1 MRKAKPVARQGRKA
15 TGLLKTAGLPMEAE
29 YRIAS
34 DSRSIRFFVGA
45 GGPTKMTR
53 YLLSNSI
60 ILTVLALLLTIG
72 SYLEWRPLRAPEAFI
87 YDRLRSLRADP
98 PSDDVGLVAIDE
110 ASIRQIGSWPWPRE
124 TIARGIQRLSRS
136 GAAAIGLSLLYPD
149 RALNP
154 ALQEIE
160 VLQDGIGPLRTKS
173 QKQLAARITRKLQLA
188 RQRLDQDR
196 QLINA
201 VRDATNI
208 ALPYRLIWGPP
219 EVGDPPP
226 LSGLLTINS
235 RRADH
240 QAPRT
245 GTPMTILHRATTPL
259 RTPLSAPVGI
269 QETFRD
275 LAGKAGALGFINMRP
290 DPDGVVRRLPLVE
303 RYRDRYL
310 AALALQLSLKANG
323 SNIKKLELE
332 RCDGPSCRLALDG
345 NIIPTDGQHA
355 LFINY
360 PQANRPIPQL
370 PFAALLDDQADLT
383 LVKRKIAVIG
393 LTDGTYTRT
402 YTIPGRRTASA
413 PEITAAALGTIL
425 SGRHLQRPPWAI
437 LLEAATLLYFLFF
450 LLIVIP
456 RVRLRIGGVILIV
469 FLATWW
475 GAAGVLL
482 SQSGYWLWFFP
493 PLLLCLV
500 GYSLAATRQIARRLK
515 SENLE
520 LNRSLGLSFQ
530 TQGMLDMALDKFLK
544 CPVEDKTVRDLLY
557 NLALDF
563 ERKRMGDKAL
573 AVYEHILKAGRF
585 KDVKRRIKKL
595 REHEKAAV
603 LPDGANGAG
612 ATLRLTNTDT
622 LPTFGRYEILKEL
635 GQGAMGTVY
644 LGRDPKIN
652 RQVAI
657 KTLQYGS
664 VPAEELAEVKARFFR
679 EAEAAGKLSH
689 PNIVTVFDIGE
700 EHDIAYM
707 AMELLEG
714 SELTPFCRPGQ
725 LLPVG
730 EVIEI
735 MAAVADALAYA
746 HQQGVV
752 HRDIKPANI
761 MRLENGTIRV
771 TDFGIARVID
781 KTKTKTGI
789 VMGTPSYMSPEQVA
803 GKKVDGRS
811 DLFSL
816 GIVFYEMLTGQKPF
830 EGETIAALMYAIAKS
845 PFKPLA
851 EVVPDLPPCCIEVVG
866 KMLNKGVSRRYKSA
880 QQALEA
886 IRQCQNGTP

>member
-1 MRKAKPVARQGRKA
+1 MK
-15 TGLLKTAGLPMEAE
+15 
-29 YRIAS
+29 
-34 DSRSIRFFVGA
+34 
-45 GGPTKMTR
+45 R

-60 ILTVLALLLTIG
+60 ILTVIALLLMIG
-72 SYLEWRPLRAPEAFI
+72 SYIELRPLRALEAI
-87 YDRLRSLRADP
+87 TYDRLLPLRANP
-98 PSDDVGLVAIDE
+98 PSEAVVMVSIDDT
-110 ASIRQIGSWPWPRE
+110 SIRQIGPWPWPRD
-124 TIARGIQRLSRS
+124 TIAQGIQRLSRS
-136 GAAAIGLSLLYPD
+136 GATAIGLTLLYPD

-154 ALQEIE
+154 ALEEIDT
-160 VLQDGIGPLRTKS
+160 LRTDLGPLRTKS
-173 QKQLAARITRKLQLA
+173 QKQLAARIRRKLQMA
-188 RQRLDQDR
+188 RHRLDQDR
-196 QLINA
+196 HLINA
-201 VRDATNI
+201 VRSGTNL
-208 ALPYRLIWGPP
+208 ALPYRLIWGLPTNG
-219 EVGDPPP
+219 EPPP

-235 RRADH
+235 RRAEDRKAGPSTPLAALH
-240 QAPRT
+240 QAT
-245 GTPMTILHRATTPL
+245 ESL
-259 RTPLSAPVGI
+259 RTSGLGPAGV
-269 QETFRD
+269 QETYRE
-275 LAGKAGALGFINMRP
+275 LAGKAGALGFINIQP
-290 DPDGVVRRLPLVE
+290 DKDGVVRRLPLLE

-310 AALALQLSLKANG
+310 AALALQLALKAK
-323 SNIKKLELE
+323 SSSIKQLALEN
-332 RCDGPSCRLALDG
+332 CSGPSCALKING
-345 NIIPTDGQHA
+345 EIVPTDGERA
-355 LFINY
+355 VLINF
-360 PQANRPIPQL
+360 PPDERPLPQL
-370 PFAALLDDQADLT
+370 SFAALLDDQADLA
-383 LVKRKIAVIG
+383 LVKDKIAIIG
-393 LTDGTYTRT
+393 LTDETFTRT
-402 YTIPGRRTASA
+402 YAIPGGRRATA
-413 PEITAAALGTIL
+413 PVITAAALDTIL
-425 SGRHLQRPPWAI
+425 GGHLLQRPSWAL
-437 LLEAATLLYFLFF
+437 LLEGAALLYFLFF
-450 LLIVIP
+450 LIIVIP
-456 RVRLRIGGVILIV
+456 RVRLRIGGLILLV

-475 GAAGVLL
+475 GVAGVFFVH
-482 SQSGYWLWFFP
+482 SGFWLWFYP
-493 PLLLCLV
+493 PLFLCLA
-500 GYSLAATRQIARRLK
+500 GYSLTATRQIAKRLK

-530 TQGMLDMALDKFLK
+530 AQGMLDMALDKFLQ

-563 ERKRMGDKAL
+563 ERKRMGDKAV

-585 KDVKRRIKKL
+585 KDVKQRVKKL
-595 REHEKAAV
+595 REHEKAAI
-603 LPDGANGAG
+603 LPEGPNGAG

-622 LPTFGRYEILKEL
+622 LPTFGRYEIMKEL

-664 VPAEELAEVKARFFR
+664 VPSEELAEVKARFFR

-689 PNIVTVFDIGE
+689 PNIVTVYDIGE

-714 SELTPFCRPGQ
+714 TELTPFCRPGE
-725 LLPVG
+725 LLPVE
-730 EVIEI
+730 EVLDI

-761 MRLENGTIRV
+761 MRLQNGAIRV

-830 EGETIAALMYAIAKS
+830 EGETIAALMYAIAKGS
-845 PFKPLA
+845 FKPLA
-851 EVVPDLPPCCIEVVG
+851 EVVPDLPPCCIEIAA
-866 KMLNKGVSRRYKSA
+866 KMLNKGVSRRYKTA

-886 IRQCQNGTP
+886 IRQCRVGPG

>member
-1 MRKAKPVARQGRKA
+1 MI
-15 TGLLKTAGLPMEAE
+15 AE
-29 YRIAS
+29 HRIAS

-45 GGPTKMTR
+45 HRSQRKMKR
-53 YLLSNSI
+53 YLFSNSI
-60 ILTVLALLLTIG
+60 VITLLALLLLAG
-72 SYLEWRPLRAPEAFI
+72 SYLELQPLYAPEALTF
-87 YDRLRSLRADP
+87 DRLTALRTSP
-98 PSDDVGLVAIDE
+98 PGDAVVLVAVDE
-110 ASIRQIGSWPWPRE
+110 ASIRQIGPWPWPRS
-124 TIARGIQRLSRS
+124 TIARGIERLSRN
-136 GAAAIGLSLLYPD
+136 GAAAVGLTLLYPD

-154 ALQEIE
+154 ALDEIDA
-160 VLQDGIGPLRTKS
+160 LRSDLGPVRTKS
-173 QKQLAARITRKLQLA
+173 QKQLAARIRAKLQTA
-188 RQRLDQDR
+188 RHRLDQDR

-201 VRDATNI
+201 IRGTTNA
-208 ALPYRLIWGPP
+208 ALPYRLIWGAPDSV
-219 EVGDPPP
+219 EPPP

-235 RRADH
+235 RRMEGIEAG
-240 QAPRT
+240 APS
-245 GTPMTILHRATTPL
+245 
-259 RTPLSAPVGI
+259 PLSALHRVAAPLRAPRQAPIGF
-269 QETFRD
+269 QETFRE
-275 LAGKAGALGFINMRP
+275 LAGKAGALGFIDIHP
-290 DPDGVVRRLPLVE
+290 DRDGIVRRLPLLTP
-303 RYRDRYL
+303 YRNRDL
-310 AALALQLSLKANG
+310 ASLALQLALKTQGA
-323 SNIKKLELE
+323 SIRKLTLE
-332 RCDGPSCRLALDG
+332 DGNGPSCQIKIG
-345 NIIPTDGQHA
+345 TTVIPTDADRA
-355 LFINY
+355 LFIDY
-360 PQANRPIPQL
+360 PRDGHPIPIL
-370 PFAALLDDQADLT
+370 SFAALLDEAADLT
-383 LVKRKIAVIG
+383 LIRGKVAVIG
-393 LTDGTYTRT
+393 LTDDTATRVYPIT
-402 YTIPGRRTASA
+402 GGRTATV
-413 PEITAAALGTIL
+413 PEINAAGLATLL
-425 SGRHLQRPPWAI
+425 SGRFLQRPAWSP
-437 LLEAATLLYFLFF
+437 LVEGAALLYFLFF

-456 RVRLRIGGVILIV
+456 RVRLRIGGLILLV
-469 FLATWW
+469 FLITWW
-475 GAAGVLL
+475 AAAGVSLVHF
-482 SQSGYWLWFFP
+482 GYWLWFYP
-493 PLLLCLV
+493 PLILCITGFGLT
-500 GYSLAATRQIARRLK
+500 AARQIARRLK

-530 TQGMLDMALDKFLK
+530 TQGMLDMALDKFLQ

-585 KDVKRRIKKL
+585 KDVKQRIKKL
-595 REHEKAAV
+595 REHDKAA
-603 LPDGANGAG
+603 LRPEGLNGAG

-622 LPTFGRYEILKEL
+622 LPTFGRYEIMKEL

-689 PNIVTVFDIGE
+689 PHIVTVYDIGE

-714 SELTPFCRPGQ
+714 TELTPFCRPGQ
-725 LLPVG
+725 LLPVA
-730 EVIEI
+730 EVVDI
-735 MAAVADALAYA
+735 MAAVAEALAYA

-761 MRLENGTIRV
+761 MRLQNGSIRV
-771 TDFGIARVID
+771 TDFGIARVMD

-816 GIVFYEMLTGQKPF
+816 GIVFYEMLCGQKPF
-830 EGETIAALMYAIAKS
+830 EGETIAALMYAISKS

-851 EVVPDLPPCCIEVVG
+851 EVVPDLPPCCIEIVG

-880 QQALEA
+880 EMALEA
-886 IRQCQNGTP
+886 MRACRGGETP

>member
-1 MRKAKPVARQGRKA
+1 MKAG
-15 TGLLKTAGLPMEAE
+15 

-45 GGPTKMTR
+45 AGPTKMKR

-60 ILTVLALLLTIG
+60 ILTVLALLLMIG
-72 SYLEWRPLRAPEAFI
+72 SYLELRPLRALEALT
-87 YDRLRSLRADP
+87 YDRLLSLRANS
-98 PSDDVGLVAIDE
+98 PSEAVVMVGIDD
-110 ASIRQIGSWPWPRE
+110 ASIRQIGPWPWPRD
-124 TIARGIQRLSRS
+124 TIAQGIQRLSRS
-136 GAAAIGLSLLYPD
+136 GATAIGLTLLYPD

-154 ALQEIE
+154 ALEEIDA
-160 VLQDGIGPLRTKS
+160 LRADFGPLRTNS
-173 QKQLAARITRKLQLA
+173 QKQLAARIRRKLQTA
-188 RQRLDQDR
+188 RYRLDQDR
-196 QLINA
+196 HLINA
-201 VRDATNI
+201 VRSGTNLT
-208 ALPYRLIWGPP
+208 LPYRLIWGLPM
-219 EVGDPPP
+219 EGEPPP

-235 RRADH
+235 RRAED
-240 QAPRT
+240 QKSGPSSPITA
-245 GTPMTILHRATTPL
+245 LHRATAPW
-259 RTPLSAPVGI
+259 RTPRLTPADV
-269 QETFRD
+269 QETYRE
-275 LAGKAGALGFINMRP
+275 LAGKAGALGFINIQP
-290 DPDGVVRRLPLVE
+290 DKDGVVRRLPLLA

-310 AALALQLSLKANG
+310 AALALQLALKSRAA
-323 SNIKKLELE
+323 SIKQLTLEN
-332 RCDGPSCRLALDG
+332 CNGPSCNL
-345 NIIPTDGQHA
+345 NIGGDVIPTDGERA
-355 LFINY
+355 LLINFPMDERPL
-360 PQANRPIPQL
+360 PQIS
-370 PFAALLDDQADLT
+370 FAALLDDQADLA
-383 LVKRKIAVIG
+383 LVKDKIAIIG
-393 LTDGTYTRT
+393 LTDATFTPTYV
-402 YTIPGRRTASA
+402 IPGGRMATA
-413 PEITAAALGTIL
+413 PEITAAALDTIL
-425 SGRHLQRPPWAI
+425 SSRYLQRPSWAL
-437 LLEAATLLYFLFF
+437 LLEGAALLYFLFF

-456 RVRLRIGGVILIV
+456 RVRLRIGGLILLV

-475 GAAGVLL
+475 GVAGVFFV
-482 SQSGYWLWFFP
+482 QSGYWLWFYP
-493 PLLLCLV
+493 PLFLCLA
-500 GYSLAATRQIARRLK
+500 GYSLTAIRQIATRLK

-530 TQGMLDMALDKFLK
+530 AQGMLDMALDKFLQ

-573 AVYEHILKAGRF
+573 AVYEHILRAGRF
-585 KDVKRRIKKL
+585 KDVKQRVKKL
-595 REHEKAAV
+595 REHEKAAI
-603 LPDGANGAG
+603 LPEGPNGAG

-622 LPTFGRYEILKEL
+622 LPTFGRYEIMKEL

-689 PNIVTVFDIGE
+689 PNIVTVYDIGE

-714 SELTPFCRPGQ
+714 TELTPFCRPGE
-725 LLPVG
+725 LLPVE
-730 EVIEI
+730 EVIDI

-761 MRLENGTIRV
+761 MRLQNGAIRV

-830 EGETIAALMYAIAKS
+830 EGETIAALMYAIAKGS
-845 PFKPLA
+845 FTPLA
-851 EVVPDLPPCCIEVVG
+851 EVVPDLPPCCIEIVG
-866 KMLNKGVSRRYKSA
+866 KMLNKGVSRRYKTA
-880 QQALEA
+880 EQALEA
-886 IRQCQNGTP
+886 IRQCRGGAG

>member
-1 MRKAKPVARQGRKA
+1 MK
-15 TGLLKTAGLPMEAE
+15 
-29 YRIAS
+29 
-34 DSRSIRFFVGA
+34 
-45 GGPTKMTR
+45 R

-60 ILTVLALLLTIG
+60 ILTALALLLMIG
-72 SYLEWRPLRAPEAFI
+72 SYLELRPLYIPEAFT
-87 YDRLRSLRADP
+87 YDRLLSLRANAL
-98 PSDDVGLVAIDE
+98 SNAAVLVAIDD
-110 ASIRQIGSWPWPRE
+110 ASIRQIGPWPWPRD
-124 TIARGIQRLSRS
+124 IVARGIQRLSRS
-136 GAAAIGLSLLYPD
+136 GAAAIGLTLLYPE

-154 ALQEIE
+154 ALDEIDA
-160 VLQDGIGPLRTKS
+160 LRAAMGPLRTKS
-173 QKQLAARITRKLQLA
+173 QKQLAARIRQKLQTA
-188 RQRLDQDR
+188 RHRLDQDR
-196 QLINA
+196 HLINA
-201 VRDATNI
+201 VRSGTNV
-208 ALPYRLIWGPP
+208 ALPYRVIWGPP
-219 EVGDPPP
+219 EDNTPPP

-235 RRADH
+235 RRVEKGPAGP
-240 QAPRT
+240 QVSLAA
-245 GTPMTILHRATTPL
+245 LQRAAAPL
-259 RTPLSAPVGI
+259 RGPLQTPIGF

-275 LAGKAGALGFINMRP
+275 LAGKAGALGYINLRV
-290 DPDGVVRRLPLVE
+290 DKDGIVRRLPLLA

-310 AALALQLSLKANG
+310 AALALQLALKARN
-323 SNIKKLELE
+323 SNIKLLGLEN
-332 RCDGPSCRLALDG
+332 CDGPSCGLKIDG
-345 NIIPTDGQHA
+345 TVIPTDNNRA
-355 LFINY
+355 VLISY
-360 PQANRPIPQL
+360 PRDERPIHRL
-370 PFAALLDDQADLT
+370 PFAALLDENTELT
-383 LVKRKIAVIG
+383 LVKDKIAIIG
-393 LTDGTYTRT
+393 LIDSTYTRT
-402 YTIPGRRTASA
+402 YTIPAGRTATT
-413 PEITAAALGTIL
+413 PEITTAALDTLLG
-425 SGRHLQRPPWAI
+425 GRYLQRPSWAL
-437 LLEAATLLYFLFF
+437 LLEGAALLYFLFF

-456 RVRLRIGGVILIV
+456 RVRLRIGGLILLV
-469 FLATWW
+469 FLTTWW
-475 GAAGVLL
+475 GVAGVFLV
-482 SQSGYWLWFFP
+482 QFGYWLWFYP
-493 PLLLCLV
+493 PLLLCLA
-500 GYSLAATRQIARRLK
+500 GYSLTASRQIAKRLK

-530 TQGMLDMALDKFLK
+530 AQGMLDMALDKFLK
-544 CPVEDKTVRDLLY
+544 CPLEEKTVRDLLY

-585 KDVKRRIKKL
+585 KDVKQRVKKL
-595 REHEKAAV
+595 RNHEKAAI
-603 LPDGANGAG
+603 LPEGPDGAG

-622 LPTFGRYEILKEL
+622 LPTFGRYEIMKEL

-714 SELTPFCRPGQ
+714 TELTPFCRPGQ

-730 EVIEI
+730 EVLDI
-735 MAAVADALAYA
+735 MASVADALAYA
-746 HQQGVV
+746 HEQGVV

-761 MRLENGTIRV
+761 MRLQNGSIRV

-830 EGETIAALMYAIAKS
+830 EGETIAALMYAIAKA

-851 EVVPDLPPCCIEVVG
+851 EVVPDLPPGCIEIVG
-866 KMLNKGVSRRYKSA
+866 KMLNKGVSRRYKTA

-886 IRQCQNGTP
+886 IRACQGGAG